1 MRTSRMT
8 ALAALLLGT
17 VVTTSALAAGSM
29 TELPPSYAPGDSKLK
44 WGGCPEGMPKGCQ
57 IAVLSGDPSKPGADI
72 FLKIP
77 GKAKTPSH
85 KHSSAE
91 RIVVVEGEMS
101 VKFEGHNA
109 TKYKRGTYLYNPA
122 DTVHEAQCVS
132 ATPCVLFISWEKP
145 VDMIPTPMA
154 SAAETG
160 KPAAATAAATE
171 KKPKKG
177 GC

>member
-1 MRTSRMT
+1 MRTFHMT
-8 ALAALLLGT
+8 AMAALLLGS
-17 VVTTSALAAGSM
+17 VVASSALAAGSM
-29 TELPPSYAPGDSKLK
+29 TELPPSHAPNDSKLK

-57 IAVLSGDPSKPGADI
+57 IAVLNGDPSKPGADI

-77 GKAKTPSH
+77 GKGKAPSH

-145 VDMIPTPMA
+145 VDMVPTPMA
-154 SAAETG
+154 SADTA
-160 KPAAATAAATE
+160 KPASTKTAGTE
-171 KKPKKG
+171 KKMK
-177 GC
+177 